1 MREPNG
7 TDGTWLTSFALV
19 VSGFWFGYTTRR
31 NVAAAT
37 GKPAVAMGR
46 PDNPDA
52 NPYEDLIAECHADTL
67 RGFERR
73 LAAEVEMDRID
84 GLS

>member
-31 NVAAAT
+31 NVATAI
-37 GKPAVAMGR
+37 GKPAAAR
-46 PDNPDA
+46 A
-52 NPYEDLIAECHADTL
+52 NADPYEEQIAEMSQDIF
-67 RGFERR
+67 RGVENR
-73 LAAEVEMDRID
+73 LAFEAWADERNE
-84 GLS
+84 